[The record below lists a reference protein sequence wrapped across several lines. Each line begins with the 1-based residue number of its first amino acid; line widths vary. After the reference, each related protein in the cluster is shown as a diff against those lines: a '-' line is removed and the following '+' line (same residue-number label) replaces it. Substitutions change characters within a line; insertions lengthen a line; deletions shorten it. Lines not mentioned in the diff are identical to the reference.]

1 MMDLPERDLV
11 ESAALWT
18 LEQLKSYKH
27 ITGADILYK
36 ADISSSLSFIDGD
49 LEDNSRGRVISLG
62 LRVIDKEGRQGIA
75 YCNMLDKEALCKV
88 IEWSVHNCKNNDP
101 NPYVELNRNQSIAF
115 KDQDIFDPFI
125 AEGFDFDQGSKI
137 CASVTDEA
145 RSIDKRVKSV
155 REAFYGEGYEE
166 TLYLSSE
173 GFCEWQKE
181 TVARCDVAVIMSDGD
196 EMEMGGFGDERRY
209 ASDLDYLDIA
219 RQAVYRTRLTLGGKN
234 LKTAKYILVLDSLAS
249 ASFVSMLEDCFLADN
264 VHKGRSLLSGK
275 LGCKIASDVVNLIDD
290 ATLKKGMGSYL
301 FDGEGVPGQRT
312 TLLSRGILNGFLYN
326 IEHANMD
333 GVPSTGNCARGT
345 ASLPSVGASNLFISP
360 GTEDL
365 ECLLNKAG
373 SGIYVTELLGLHTFD
388 PVSGDFSLGIKG
400 ARIERGILK
409 DPVSGMT
416 IAGNIY
422 DVLYRV
428 VGVGKDIKFYGS
440 VGSPSLVIEDVAT
453 AGI

>member
-1 MMDLPERDLV
+1 MGLPRV
-11 ESAALWT
+11 FG
-18 LEQLKSYKH
+18 H
-27 ITGADILYK
+27 
-36 ADISSSLSFIDGD
+36 GD

-88 IEWSVHNCKNNDP
+88 IEWSVHNCENNDP

-125 AEGFDFDQGSKI
+125 AEGFNFDRGSKI

-166 TLYLSSE
+166 TLYLSS
-173 GFCEWQKE
+173 GLR
-181 TVARCDVAVIMSDGD
+181 VAKGNGGRCDVAVIMSDGD

-209 ASDLDYLDIA
+209 DSDLDYLDIA

-326 IEHANMD
+326 IEHALTD
-333 GVPSTGNCARGT
+333 GLPSTVIALEYSFVAR
-345 ASLPSVGASNLFISP
+345 
-360 GTEDL
+360 
-365 ECLLNKAG
+365 
-373 SGIYVTELLGLHTFD
+373 LGLRI
-388 PVSGDFSLGIKG
+388 FSSL
-400 ARIERGILK
+400 RELK
-409 DPVSGMT
+409 T
-416 IAGNIY
+416 W
-422 DVLYRV
+422 
-428 VGVGKDIKFYGS
+428 S
-440 VGSPSLVIEDVAT
+440 VC
-453 AGI
+453 